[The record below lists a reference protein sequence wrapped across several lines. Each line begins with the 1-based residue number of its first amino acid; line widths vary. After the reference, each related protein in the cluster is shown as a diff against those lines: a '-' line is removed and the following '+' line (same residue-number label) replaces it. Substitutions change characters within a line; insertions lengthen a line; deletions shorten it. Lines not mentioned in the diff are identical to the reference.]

1 MGWILAVNSLQ
12 ANKYYTFENSGGYMD
27 FIVVVI
33 SALVFLFSA
42 WFYTVSDSGI
52 GKSDEETSIKETK
65 SNHQKEKLKE
75 EIVVNYYTNSQNEEK
90 ISKIDTAKLEQLTQN
105 APVTSE
111 QKQPKL
117 QPKENKQIG
126 QTPYAQPSVAT
137 VINPQSNFN
146 TSTKSSQIG
155 QHFQSN
161 QTTPSQTKSS
171 FGSNSSNTNSSGSFT
186 VVTPPSIPQMSGMDT
201 PPPIPTLTVSNG
213 IITTQNKQ
221 PTTSESSNTETTQS
235 STKLEGPPQIG
246 Q

>member
-33 SALVFLFSA
+33 SVLVFLFSA

-155 QHFQSN
+155 QHFKSN
-161 QTTPSQTKSS
+161 QTTPS
-171 FGSNSSNTNSSGSFT
+171 FGSNSSNINSSGSFT

-213 IITTQNKQ
+213 ITTTQNEQ
-221 PTTSESSNTETTQS
+221 TTTTSDGSNTKTTQS